1 MRQLVLRFYEQ
12 LWNHW
17 DDSVVAE
24 VLAPG
29 FRFRGSLGQQTI
41 DREGW
46 RAYRDQIRRGAPDF
60 HNDVVDLII
69 SDDRA
74 AARLSYT
81 GTHSGLLVGIPATGR
96 SFTYSGAAFFT
107 AAEGLLVQAWV
118 LGDIEGLRT
127 QLS

>member
-81 GTHSGLLVGIPATGR
+81 GTTSVYWSASPPPDVLSPIPERPSSQQPKACSCRHGCSEISRGYAR
-96 SFTYSGAAFFT
+96 S
-107 AAEGLLVQAWV
+107 
-118 LGDIEGLRT
+118 
-127 QLS
+127 